1 MKALALMFT
10 VIVCASTF
18 FFSTSPIPEASTQ
31 PVTATKVELVIRR
44 ITPNQRLMQ
53 IGEFP
58 LVTNRFEYERLKGVR
73 GIEDVRRSCEIEYSL
88 MNRTDESYLLSSLHM
103 LQVLVTGLQFKDEE
117 GNSWILESK
126 TVERM
131 HGEGVAYTIPCLA
144 GIEHAETNQITLGTL
159 RPEKPN
165 PELTTKLPKT
175 LSYTVKEGVWVDAR
189 VVLIDSLGK
198 TKDVELAG
206 SGELRVQE

>member
-1 MKALALMFT
+1 
-10 VIVCASTF
+10 
-18 FFSTSPIPEASTQ
+18 
-31 PVTATKVELVIRR
+31 
-44 ITPNQRLMQ
+44 
-53 IGEFP
+53 
-58 LVTNRFEYERLKGVR
+58 
-73 GIEDVRRSCEIEYSL
+73 
-88 MNRTDESYLLSSLHM
+88 
-103 LQVLVTGLQFKDEE
+103 
-117 GNSWILESK
+117 
-126 TVERM
+126 M